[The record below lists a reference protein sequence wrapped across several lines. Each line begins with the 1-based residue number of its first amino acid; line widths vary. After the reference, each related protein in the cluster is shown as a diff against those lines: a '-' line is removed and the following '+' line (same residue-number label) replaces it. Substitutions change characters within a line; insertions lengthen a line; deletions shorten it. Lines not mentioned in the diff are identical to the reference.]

1 MADRQLDSYASAL
14 NNQIAATKQ
23 ISTPLS
29 QLERLSQTRAV
40 RARALHVRT
49 PCTPVRKH
57 RSCRSARDRRE
68 RYEHRIFLLA
78 RRLTA
83 ALQPLDCR
91 ASAGLSSKTKASRSA
106 QPCGLRGPHGRF
118 NFL

>member
-78 RRLTA
+78 CRLTA
-83 ALQPLDCR
+83 ALQPLDR
-91 ASAGLSSKTKASRSA
+91 RSSAA
-106 QPCGLRGPHGRF
+106 
-118 NFL
+118 